1 MMAEQPATTP
11 APCGV
16 PERLARS
23 PLHERHAALG
33 ARFVPFAGWEMPLQ
47 YRTITEEHL
56 AVRRAAGLFDVS
68 HMGEIEIKGPGALGT
83 IQKVTTNDAERLPP
97 LQAQYSLLCLPSGGV
112 IDDLLVYRLA
122 PECFLLCV
130 NAANTAKDLQ
140 WLGEQATPQSEVVD
154 RSREYALL
162 AVQGPRATEI
172 LAAVAGNKIVAIPR
186 FGCVQVTLDGTS
198 VLCSRSGYTGEDGWE
213 IFCPWSLA
221 AGVWDLL
228 LDAGKPYGLLPAGLG
243 ARDTLRIEAGLPLY
257 GHELDTTTTP
267 VEAGLGWAVRCE
279 KPAFVAREVLCD
291 QKAKGVARKLVAI
304 LLTEPGIPRQGYP
317 IVKNGQAIGA
327 VTSGCKSPVLGAGIG
342 LGYVAS
348 AEAKVGN
355 RVHVQIRHRLVPAT
369 VVERPFVRRDG

>member
-1 MMAEQPATTP
+1 MTAEITVTKA
-11 APCGV
+11 AAHCE

-23 PLHERHAALG
+23 PLHERHVALG

-56 AVRRAAGLFDVS
+56 AVRQAAGLFDVS
-68 HMGEIEIKGPGALGT
+68 HMGEIELSGPGALAT
-83 IQKVTTNDAERLPP
+83 IQKVATNDAERLHS

-112 IDDLLVYRLA
+112 IDDLLVYRLG
-122 PECFLLCV
+122 PEYFLLCV
-130 NAANTAKDLQ
+130 NATNTSKDLQ
-140 WLGEQATPQSEVVD
+140 WLGEQASSQSAVVD

-162 AVQGPRATEI
+162 ALQGPRATEI
-172 LAAVAGNKIVAIPR
+172 LAVVAGSKVVAIPR
-186 FGCVQVTLDGTS
+186 YGCVQLTLHGIS
-198 VLCSRSGYTGEDGWE
+198 ALCSRSGYTGEDGWE
-213 IFCPWSLA
+213 IFCPWEF
-221 AGVWDLL
+221 AGGIWDLL
-228 LDAGKPYGLLPAGLG
+228 LEAGKPYGLLPAGLG

-257 GHELDTTTTP
+257 GHELDTNTTP

-279 KPAFVAREVLCD
+279 KPDFVARAVLCE

-317 IVKNGQAIGA
+317 IVKNGEAVGV

-342 LGYVAS
+342 LGYVAN

-369 VVERPFVRRDG
+369 IVERPFVRRDG